1 MANRTSTLTINFNN
15 AATISEIKTG
25 ETKLPA
31 KDNSVTVPYLDN
43 SMQRPSIVTAGT
55 LTITDNNEKVLKGNL
70 EFTASAGGIPKEM
83 GGMEIKLSNGFFEI
97 PK

>member
-1 MANRTSTLTINFNN
+1 
-15 AATISEIKTG
+15 
-25 ETKLPA
+25 
-31 KDNSVTVPYLDN
+31 
-43 SMQRPSIVTAGT
+43 MQMPSIVTAGT